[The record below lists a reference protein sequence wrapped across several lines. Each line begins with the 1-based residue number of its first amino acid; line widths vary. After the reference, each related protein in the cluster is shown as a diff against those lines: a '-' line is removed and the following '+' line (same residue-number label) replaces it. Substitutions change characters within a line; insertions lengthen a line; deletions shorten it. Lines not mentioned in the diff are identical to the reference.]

1 MSHPPRA
8 PEEEELGGDL
18 ESTAET
24 THSDPAILQ
33 MVGQTEAQREQRPAQ
48 GARTRWWARTVGAGL
63 PLGLRMWGGLPLS
76 LIACLF
82 CSLTPCLSLL
92 SVLLAQDTLGGRFDA
107 TQAFVGDIAQ
117 FNLWDHALTPAQ
129 VLGIANCTGL
139 LLGNVLPWEDKL
151 VEAFGGA
158 TKAAFDV
165 CKGRAKA

>member
-1 MSHPPRA
+1 METLKAQQRSLSLPQPFCRWLGRPR
-8 PEEEELGGDL
+8 PRENRDLPKGLELGGGL
-18 ESTAET
+18 EPWGWGFLWAYGC
-24 THSDPAILQ
+24 
-33 MVGQTEAQREQRPAQ
+33 GQ
-48 GARTRWWARTVGAGL
+48 GV
-63 PLGLRMWGGLPLS
+63 GLPLS
-76 LIACLF
+76 LTAWLF
-82 CSLTPCLSLL
+82 CSLTPCFYLL
-92 SVLLAQDTLGGRFDA
+92 SALLAQDTLGGRFDA

-165 CKGRAKA
+165 CKGKAKA